1 MHSGFW
7 SGPFHVRMWAG
18 KFYFVL
24 VHLRCNVTVGRQSKR
39 VAMSTRSTA
48 CAVNLLPKLCSLE
61 IGAGGGLETSIQF
74 GVALPGEL
82 TDLQRNSQPPAPSV
96 SKCAHFQL
104 AVDLHEEQLAS
115 LHGVTRASWG
125 AQMGLRPP
133 RL

>member
-1 MHSGFW
+1 
-7 SGPFHVRMWAG
+7 
-18 KFYFVL
+18 
-24 VHLRCNVTVGRQSKR
+24 
-39 VAMSTRSTA
+39 MSTHSTA

-104 AVDLHEEQLAS
+104 AVDLHEEQLARVCTVLREPLGALKWAFTPQGCS
-115 LHGVTRASWG
+115 LLTKAC
-125 AQMGLRPP
+125 P
-133 RL
+133 